1 MGGTLVLNAT
11 FQPLNVVTVAR
22 ALALIH
28 EGKAV
33 LEHADESRILRSPSV
48 SYPMPLV
55 IRLLR
60 YVRVPRHVAPFSR
73 RAVLARDNFT
83 CQYDDCRRAGTTV
96 DHVVP
101 VSRGGA
107 PRDYRNVV
115 AACSRHNHSKADRTP
130 DEARM
135 RLRRAPRQPSVG
147 DLLLAKV
154 DPRVR
159 NWLAELGLVA

>member
-1 MGGTLVLNAT
+1 VSGTLVLNAT

-28 EGKAV
+28 AGKAV
-33 LEHADESRILRSPSV
+33 LEHADTKRVLRSPSV
-48 SYPMPLV
+48 SYPTPLV

-60 YVRVPRHVAPFSR
+60 HVRVPHQAVPFSR
-73 RAVLARDNFT
+73 RAVLVRDNLR
-83 CQYDDCRRAGTTV
+83 CQYDDCQRAGTTV

-101 VSRGGA
+101 VSRGGP

-115 AACSRHNHSKADRTP
+115 AACPRHNHTKADRTP
-130 DEARM
+130 GEAGM
-135 RLRRAPRQPSVG
+135 RLRRHPRPPSVG

-154 DPRVR
+154 DPTVR
-159 NWLAELGLVA
+159 AWLDALGL

>member
-33 LEHADESRILRSPSV
+33 LEHADEKRVLRSPTV
-48 SYPMPLV
+48 SYPTPLV

-60 YVRVPRHVAPFSR
+60 HVRVPRHVVPFSR

-83 CQYDDCRRAGTTV
+83 CQYDGCTRAGTTI

-101 VSRGGA
+101 ISRGGA
-107 PRDYRNVV
+107 ARAYNNVV
-115 AACSRHNHSKADRTP
+115 AACTRHNHTKADRTP
-130 DEARM
+130 AEARM
-135 RLRRAPRQPSVG
+135 RLRRRPRQPSVA

-154 DPRVR
+154 DPAVR
-159 NWLAELGLVA
+159 TWLASIGM

>member
-1 MGGTLVLNAT
+1 MAGTLVLNAT

-22 ALALIH
+22 ALALLH

-33 LEHADESRILRSPSV
+33 LEHADENRILRSPSV
-48 SYPMPLV
+48 SYPTPLV

-73 RAVLARDNFT
+73 RAVLVRDSFT
-83 CQYDDCRRAGTTV
+83 CQYDDCTRPGTTV
-96 DHVVP
+96 DHVIP

-107 PRDYRNVV
+107 ARDYRNVV

-130 DEARM
+130 EEARM
-135 RLRRAPRQPSVG
+135 RLRRPPRQPSVG

-154 DPRVR
+154 DPAVR
-159 NWLAELGLVA
+159 TWLASIGL